1 MGVREEQYLSG
12 DVGRIFAEPRKFLGV
27 FISCILFC
35 STECDFGEVKR
46 MDSIRLS
53 PEKASESIQGGEHSA
68 LPWES
73 MGIGER
79 KSRELDE
86 EQYLSGDVG
95 RIFAEPRK
103 FLGVFISCIL
113 FCSTECDFGE
123 VNRRESIR
131 LSPEK
136 ASESIQGGE
145 HSALPWENMGMGE
158 RKSRELDEEQYF
170 SGDVGRIFAEPRKF
184 LGVFISC
191 ILFCSTECDFDEII
205 CGICEQRQRVGAG
218 FEFQGEGRRDGKDEG
233 TGSDGGGSDDD
244 LGKNQRPLFGNIR
257 WGDLLLD
264 PDPNNVLA
272 VGLTGLLTWASVQVL
287 SITLSMLVAA
297 GKYSFIAAVLL
308 FILITLLWLSLLPI
322 LLPNFWKN
330 K

>member
-1 MGVREEQYLSG
+1 MFRAHCSHTQTHLNFSYHSPLKTQIPKIPKRFVVFANNGNGLEQDSNSKERVEE
-12 DVGRIFAEPRKFLGV
+12 K
-27 FISCILFC
+27 
-35 STECDFGEVKR
+35 
-46 MDSIRLS
+46 
-53 PEKASESIQGGEHSA
+53 
-68 LPWES
+68 
-73 MGIGER
+73 
-79 KSRELDE
+79 
-86 EQYLSGDVG
+86 
-95 RIFAEPRK
+95 
-103 FLGVFISCIL
+103 
-113 FCSTECDFGE
+113 
-123 VNRRESIR
+123 
-131 LSPEK
+131 
-136 ASESIQGGE
+136 
-145 HSALPWENMGMGE
+145 
-158 RKSRELDEEQYF
+158 
-170 SGDVGRIFAEPRKF
+170 
-184 LGVFISC
+184 
-191 ILFCSTECDFDEII
+191 
-205 CGICEQRQRVGAG
+205 
-218 FEFQGEGRRDGKDEG
+218 GKDEG

>member
-1 MGVREEQYLSG
+1 MQEDERFGSL
-12 DVGRIFAEPRKFLGV
+12 
-27 FISCILFC
+27 ILY
-35 STECDFGEVKR
+35 
-46 MDSIRLS
+46 
-53 PEKASESIQGGEHSA
+53 SEF
-68 LPWES
+68 
-73 MGIGER
+73 
-79 KSRELDE
+79 
-86 EQYLSGDVG
+86 Y
-95 RIFAEPRK
+95 
-103 FLGVFISCIL
+103 
-113 FCSTECDFGE
+113 
-123 VNRRESIR
+123 
-131 LSPEK
+131 
-136 ASESIQGGE
+136 
-145 HSALPWENMGMGE
+145 
-158 RKSRELDEEQYF
+158 
-170 SGDVGRIFAEPRKF
+170 
-184 LGVFISC
+184 
-191 ILFCSTECDFDEII
+191 
-205 CGICEQRQRVGAG
+205 G
-218 FEFQGEGRRDGKDEG
+218 FEFQGEGRREGKDEG